1 MEELHRA
8 ALAYYNNGDRNLQLL
23 ASNFFQS
30 MDQNGDGIV
39 NLAEFVTFLQQNGY
53 GWIGRNFFYDLDR
66 NLVGGLDFHEVL
78 TFYYI
83 IKTRNLW
90 CRRCGVWLTGLY
102 FTCVEC
108 FDGAPDNYDLCSGC
122 YSGRGLYTT
131 TPASW
136 ITISCSDQREDKLL
150 EFLVSTQAPSAGLIE
165 CAGSILLCLFL
176 LHGR

>member
-136 ITISCSDQREDKLL
+136 ITISCSDQREDKV
-150 EFLVSTQAPSAGLIE
+150 LVFQT
-165 CAGSILLCLFL
+165 SIW
-176 LHGR
+176 